1 MVESKSIPLTNDLK
15 KISKDYMKKAV
26 DSILENVSEEDL
38 FDEYFEEIV
47 ESDFESSIKPIDPKK
62 IH

>member
-1 MVESKSIPLTNDLK
+1 MLELK